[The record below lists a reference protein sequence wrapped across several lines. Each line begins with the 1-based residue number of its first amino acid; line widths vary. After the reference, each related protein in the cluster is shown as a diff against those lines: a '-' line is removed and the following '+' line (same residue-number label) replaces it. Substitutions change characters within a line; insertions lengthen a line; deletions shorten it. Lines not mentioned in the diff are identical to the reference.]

1 MLYRQLRNLTRNGE
15 EKPNGDYC
23 DALIALSVAYCDSV
37 NTSDRDIDHLSELIY
52 QYDKYGYDIGGKLAL
67 FHNLG
72 YCWHKIGLDNR
83 ALYAFKKSIYYT
95 LSFASNTRH
104 TPTAYYFKKCTT
116 YLYHSLIN
124 EQLNLSS
131 PTTFNDPFDT
141 PIKLLLDPKSRL
153 FPQAYRDCLK
163 VACFS
168 SNVRL
173 PYYRFDV
180 HNSPYWVYD
189 EKKQEDDK
197 AEYLNSLMWAH
208 YADSH
213 KGICIKYR
221 FSECLSQL
229 FCENPNI
236 VAFFEDVIYSND
248 DMEKYSVD
256 VCKHIESKRN
266 EIGLNEALLLKGK
279 CWEYENELRLI
290 YYDVNGNGN
299 YATIDI
305 LGCIES
311 IYFGTNCS
319 SKDVETIHKIMQ
331 SKRFIRKDTRG
342 NEIHEKIK
350 FYRMEFDSKHF
361 GQLIAVEIK

>member
-1 MLYRQLRNLTRNGE
+1 M
-15 EKPNGDYC
+15 
-23 DALIALSVAYCDSV
+23 
-37 NTSDRDIDHLSELIY
+37 
-52 QYDKYGYDIGGKLAL
+52 
-67 FHNLG
+67 
-72 YCWHKIGLDNR
+72 
-83 ALYAFKKSIYYT
+83 
-95 LSFASNTRH
+95 
-104 TPTAYYFKKCTT
+104 
-116 YLYHSLIN
+116 IN

-141 PIKLLLDPKSRL
+141 PIKFKLLLDPKSRL
-153 FPQAYRDCLK
+153 FPQAFRDCLK

-168 SNVRL
+168 SNVKL
-173 PYYRFDV
+173 SYRFDV
-180 HNSPYWVYD
+180 HNSSYD

-248 DMEKYSVD
+248 DMEKYSID

-266 EIGLNEALLLKGK
+266 EIELNEALLLKGK
-279 CWEYENELRLI
+279 CWEYENELRFI
-290 YYDVNGNGN
+290 YYDLNGNGN
-299 YATIDI
+299 YDTIDI
-305 LGCIES
+305 PGCVEA
-311 IYFGTNCS
+311 IYFGLNCS
-319 SKDVETIHKIMQ
+319 SKDVESIIKIMR
-331 SKRFIRKDTRG
+331 SKRFITNDANG
-342 NEIHEKIK
+342 NEIFEKIK
-350 FYRMEFDSKHF
+350 FYRMDLDSKHF